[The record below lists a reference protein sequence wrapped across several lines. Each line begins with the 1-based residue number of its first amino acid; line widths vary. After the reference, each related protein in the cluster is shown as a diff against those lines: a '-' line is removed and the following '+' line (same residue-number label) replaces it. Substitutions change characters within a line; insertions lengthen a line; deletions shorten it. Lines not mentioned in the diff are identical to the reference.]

1 MTWICWWR
9 KPHTPSKGD
18 AGLPGGKR
26 EQIALFIDA
35 SESSAGA
42 KTACGTVLPPP
53 SSDAGR
59 ERFFRHRRVASGQLL
74 TLRPRLVR
82 SSEPQT
88 VEVTQPLPGQPLL
101 LGGGPRHFDSV
112 GAGRAGYFTRGGY
125 AVTELQGFR
134 LRAPAMAR
142 LAATLQPAFGRATKA
157 RLNAGPDCGCPEKS
171 GTDE

>member
-18 AGLPGGKR
+18 AGLLDGKR
-26 EQIALFIDA
+26 EEITLCIDT
-35 SESSAGA
+35 SESSAGT

-59 ERFFRHRRVASGQLL
+59 KRFFRHRRVASGKLL
-74 TLRPRLVR
+74 TPRPRLVR
-82 SSEPQT
+82 SSEDT

-101 LGGGPRHFDSV
+101 LEGLRHFDSV
-112 GAGRAGYFTRGGY
+112 GAGRSAYFTRGGY

-134 LRAPAMAR
+134 LRAPAIAR
-142 LAATLQPAFGRATKA
+142 LAATLEPASGRGT
-157 RLNAGPDCGCPEKS
+157 NAPLDAGLACGWPEKS
-171 GTDE
+171 GTDD